1 MKRIQ
6 FISVLMFTTFVIFL
20 FVGSV
25 FAAPGT
31 GGGTP
36 LPPTSNYPITITNP
50 LKGGTNSLA
59 GFINLVLQNVV
70 MPIGGLVA
78 VIFIIYSGFLFVT
91 ARGNETKLATAK
103 KAFMYA
109 AIGTAILL
117 GALGI
122 SIAIQNTISSITST
136 P

>member
-6 FISVLMFTTFVIFL
+6 FVSVFMSTLFVTFL

-25 FAAPGT
+25 FAQGT

-36 LPPTSNYPITITNP
+36 LPPTSNYPIAINNP

-59 GFINLVLQNVV
+59 GFINLVLQDVV

-91 ARGNETKLATAK
+91 ARGNEAKLETAK

-122 SIAIQNTISSITST
+122 SMAIQNTISSITST